1 MFFFAIMSL
10 HLAILTFLN
19 NSELRD
25 IIAEYEV
32 IIVRY
37 KDIIVGYKV
46 RMCYTVRYMLLSLRI
61 ASFYNSDF
69 LTCKSDLY

>member
-1 MFFFAIMSL
+1 LFFFAIMSL

-25 IIAEYEV
+25 IIAEY
-32 IIVRY
+32 
-37 KDIIVGYKV
+37 KDIFVGYKV